1 MLWRRRMMQKFGG
14 ESFHNSIHVVH
25 AKLALIDQE
34 PISWWFAFEERH
46 GSFDS
51 PNSPNKRSDQQRD
64 DTEMR
69 DEKREVMFAPGPTRE
84 RRASEVCPEQDKPDV
99 EPRSAVNISAR
110 HFRIETRL
118 IERPFDGGTDQNR
131 QQDDRYLKRCKIIDA
146 ALWLPRVVVGL

>member
-34 PISWWFAFEERH
+34 PISWRFAFEERH

-69 DEKREVMFAPGPTRE
+69 DEKREVMFAPGPARE
-84 RRASEVCPEQDKPDV
+84 RGGGQIGSEEDKPDI
-99 EPRSAVNISAR
+99 EPRRAINIGAR
-110 HFRIETRL
+110 NLRIE
-118 IERPFDGGTDQNR
+118 
-131 QQDDRYLKRCKIIDA
+131 A
-146 ALWLPRVVVGL
+146 

>member
-34 PISWWFAFEERH
+34 PISWRFAFEERH

-69 DEKREVMFAPGPTRE
+69 DEKGEVMFAPRPTRE
-84 RRASEVCPEQDKPDV
+84 RGTGKVCPEQNERDI
-99 EPRSAVNISAR
+99 EPRTTVNISAS

-118 IERPFDGGTDQNR
+118 
-131 QQDDRYLKRCKIIDA
+131 
-146 ALWLPRVVVGL
+146 